1 MSPSE
6 ANSDRDTC
14 KVLKAK
20 MGRGNHHL
28 LSIHNE
34 LQARV
39 LPHSV
44 LPPCFKVGHAIT
56 IKETKAQR
64 G

>member
-14 KVLKAK
+14 KVFKAK
-20 MGRGNHHL
+20 MGRGNHHPQ
-28 LSIHNE
+28 SIHNE
-34 LQARV
+34 LQVPV

-44 LPPCFKVGHAIT
+44 LPPSFKVGHAI
-56 IKETKAQR
+56 IIEETEAQR